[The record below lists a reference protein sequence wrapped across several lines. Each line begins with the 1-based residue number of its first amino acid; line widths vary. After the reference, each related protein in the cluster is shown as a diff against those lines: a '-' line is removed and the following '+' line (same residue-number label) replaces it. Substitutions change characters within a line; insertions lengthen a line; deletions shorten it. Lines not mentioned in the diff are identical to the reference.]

1 MIAEKE
7 NDIHTATNKNRKQSL
22 SETTIRKV
30 FFSSL
35 APSCLFSPTI
45 ITAKGLYPPP
55 VIILKALLKNTIP
68 TKSLSAPIRLIT
80 MKEHP
85 PDKENTNK
93 LKKSSSTP
101 STTIKKPTLIERLIS
116 PTKSET
122 STIRKAPRPST
133 STRSVPIQTKSNNRP
148 LIHNKKKKPT
158 ATEDE
163 EDEPMTKPISLTE
176 KRKRQA
182 KRADQVKSWKVREE
196 REAREARLVLRRQII
211 NGISKIKPTEST
223 TVPKK
228 MKKKRV
234 KFNFDKNS
242 IIQLPTL
249 LDNEDVT

>member
-1 MIAEKE
+1 MIADKE
-7 NDIHTATNKNRKQSL
+7 NDTNTSPNKNRKQSL

-30 FFSSL
+30 FFSTPV
-35 APSCLFSPTI
+35 PSCLFSPTI

-55 VIILKALLKNTIP
+55 IIILKALLNTTTTIP
-68 TKSLSAPIRLIT
+68 TKSLSVPIKLIT

-85 PDKENTNK
+85 SDKENANK

-101 STTIKKPTLIERLIS
+101 TITTLKKPTLIERLIS

-122 STIRKAPRPST
+122 PTIRKIPRPST
-133 STRSVPIQTKSNNRP
+133 STRTAPNQTKMKRP
-148 LIHNKKKKPT
+148 STHRKKTPT
-158 ATEDE
+158 TEDE
-163 EDEPMTKPISLTE
+163 EDEPMTKPISQTE

-196 REAREARLVLRRQII
+196 REAREARLVIRRQMV
-211 NGISKIKPTEST
+211 NGISKVKPTEPP
-223 TVPKK
+223 PKK
-228 MKKKRV
+228 KKKKRV

-249 LDNEDVT
+249 LDNEEVT